1 MTPEFR
7 RLMEVDKPLAHAGGA
22 GDQLDLIRDRYMA
35 AGGMPDHLR
44 YGWIRN
50 A

>member
-7 RLMEVDKPLAHAGGA
+7 RLMEVDKPLADVTGF
-22 GDQLDLIRDRYMA
+22 GDQLDLIRGRYAA
-35 AGGMPDHLR
+35 AGGTPDHLR